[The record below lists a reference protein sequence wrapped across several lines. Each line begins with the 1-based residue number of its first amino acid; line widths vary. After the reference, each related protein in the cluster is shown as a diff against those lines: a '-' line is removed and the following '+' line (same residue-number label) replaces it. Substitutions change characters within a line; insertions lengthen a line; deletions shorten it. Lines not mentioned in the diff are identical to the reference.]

1 MNPSLASITSMDE
14 RTPTVEHRPFGAH
27 NTQEP
32 GLAHLMNDLV
42 IAHSSS
48 DSSPDQEDSGA
59 FPIPA
64 RAPAAGGSCSDMSA
78 SYHEIFDTQM
88 PPETA
93 LTSLEREEQQLFV
106 PRLPVDR
113 LEHDPSDPGQN
124 QTSHGAPEADLAIV
138 LPRDDTANA
147 TTQYLTSKL
156 VQDSL
161 QWQQDHKDQPNLS
174 PMESP
179 RRRLRPL
186 SHANDEDGRRDG
198 RPSTID
204 PLLLASLENDA
215 RLLATSVDGLVENL
229 SGILQSISALTV
241 ETIETYRDGVC
252 KTCDEVDNNIKSM
265 YQVMAK
271 VEELNKSMAPA
282 YKLGEQLKEIKR
294 LLDMYEAVANVKP

>member
-1 MNPSLASITSMDE
+1 MDE
-14 RTPTVEHRPFGAH
+14 RTPTVEHRPFGPS
-27 NTQEP
+27 NPSGQP
-32 GLAHLMNDLV
+32 GLDHLMGQMI

-48 DSSPDQEDSGA
+48 EEESSPEELPSAGA

-64 RAPAAGGSCSDMSA
+64 ARPKGAGGSCSDMSA

-93 LTSLEREEQQLFV
+93 MTSLEREEHEL
-106 PRLPVDR
+106 LAHHS
-113 LEHDPSDPGQN
+113 EQN
-124 QTSHGAPEADLAIV
+124 PLDDQTDDIA

-156 VQDSL
+156 VQDSI
-161 QWQQDHKDQPNLS
+161 QWQQEHQDQTNLS

-186 SHANDEDGRRDG
+186 NPLNPDDG
-198 RPSTID
+198 RPSMID

-294 LLDMYEAVANVKP
+294 LLDMYEAVANVKA